1 MSKRIIPISEVR
13 QVLSLAREGKHL
25 REIERLTGVSTNG
38 ITGICDRHWVR
49 LVKAKRGPQKG
60 FRDKQEVSQ

>member
-38 ITGICDRHWVR
+38 IMGIVARAG
-49 LVKAKRGPQKG
+49 VKLKQVKRGPVKIA
-60 FRDKQEVSQ
+60 